1 MPACSYTALKWW
13 SRYFWRCSLLCCGL
27 DCGLLECWK
36 PNLNACG
43 SYLSQQQAVIIQ
55 VPFPEPSFLSTHLR
69 EKEKQFTS
77 LIIQCFPPI
86 PLYLSLCLNGKWQDI
101 SQYWWVPP
109 FLKDERL
116 NSCPLTLPHPCF
128 VQVSLRAVVT
138 PCTGLSMTQGSSLAG
153 LHRCLREQGK
163 EAWRG
168 KTDTLGRWR
177 KFQCLI

>member
-1 MPACSYTALKWW
+1 MFLAVLWAGLWPAWMLKTQ
-13 SRYFWRCSLLCCGL
+13 
-27 DCGLLECWK
+27 LECLWIL
-36 PNLNACG
+36 PVPAASCDYTG
-43 SYLSQQQAVIIQ
+43 SFSRA
-55 VPFPEPSFLSTHLR
+55 FLSLNSSKGKGKTIY
-69 EKEKQFTS
+69 QN

-163 EAWRG
+163 ETWRG
-168 KTDTLGRWR
+168 KTDTLGRCR